1 MARVRGFTLIEML
14 VAMVLLSATVM
25 IATSGYRQ
33 YISGSRTFVSKYKED
48 VKQHQVKALV
58 RERLEHSLLY
68 YSKKSSNFYSKEVFP
83 YWYGDKNQIQAVTS
97 SSLSMPE
104 NSALYRLFLKD
115 DRVVYC
121 EENIDKS
128 IPIMHLQPTMNCFD
142 EVIVAEKV
150 SNMQISYFG
159 WPNIMDMI
167 LAQNRDISL
176 GVAQARRWMDKY
188 YGLDTQLM
196 PDWMKVTI
204 VFISGESEVWFIDLQ
219 NQDTDNM
226 GMAISGV
233 EG

>member
-33 YISGSRTFVSKYKED
+33 YVSGSSVFVSKYEED
-48 VKQHQVKALV
+48 IKRYQVKALV

-68 YSKKSSNFYSKEVFP
+68 YSKKSSNFNSKEVFP
-83 YWYGDKNQIQAVTS
+83 YWYGDKSQVQAVTS
-97 SSLSMPE
+97 SSLNAPE
-104 NSALYRLFLKD
+104 SSALYRLFLKD
-115 DRVVYC
+115 EQVVYC
-121 EENIDKS
+121 EEIIDKS
-128 IPIMHLQPTMNCFD
+128 LPIMRLQLTINCFN
-142 EVIVAEKV
+142 EVIVAENV
-150 SNMQISYFG
+150 SDMQISYFG

-167 LAQNRDISL
+167 LAQTRDISL
-176 GVAQARRWMDKY
+176 GVAQARRWVDKY

-196 PDWMKVTI
+196 PDWMKVTF
-204 VFISGESEVWFIDLQ
+204 VFLSGESEVWFIDLQ